1 VRARGTAYE
10 TGCETGRPAVVVRD
24 GAAAALI
31 SDATRAAGRLRPSR
45 GATEDIM
52 AKGKDRGRDQKGGKK
67 KKKTKKKE
75 KERKVEPGR
84 AGFVKFR

>member
-1 VRARGTAYE
+1 
-10 TGCETGRPAVVVRD
+10 
-24 GAAAALI
+24 
-31 SDATRAAGRLRPSR
+31 
-45 GATEDIM
+45 M

-75 KERKVEPGR
+75 KEHKVEPGR

>member
-1 VRARGTAYE
+1 
-10 TGCETGRPAVVVRD
+10 
-24 GAAAALI
+24 
-31 SDATRAAGRLRPSR
+31 
-45 GATEDIM
+45 M

-75 KERKVEPGR
+75 KEHKAEPGR

>member
-1 VRARGTAYE
+1 V
-10 TGCETGRPAVVVRD
+10 
-24 GAAAALI
+24 
-31 SDATRAAGRLRPSR
+31 TRAARRPNLER
-45 GATEDIM
+45 NGGVTEDMM
-52 AKGKDRGRDQKGGKK
+52 ARGKDRGRDQKGGKK